1 MTKSNEACNHG
12 DVVSDSNLK
21 DSEVIK
27 CQFESTPSKHLLFLV
42 LYFEGCS
49 VHDTSQHVPFS
60 HSIDALLRCHQ
71 NTFFHQMQE
80 SCEYQTFPSCSK

>member
-27 CQFESTPSKHLLFLV
+27 CQFESTLSKHLCSW
-42 LYFEGCS
+42 YF
-49 VHDTSQHVPFS
+49 
-60 HSIDALLRCHQ
+60 I
-71 NTFFHQMQE
+71 
-80 SCEYQTFPSCSK
+80 SKAVV

>member
-21 DSEVIK
+21 DSEVIN
-27 CQFESTPSKHLLFLV
+27 CQFESTPSKHFLFLV

-49 VHDTSQHVPFS
+49 VHDTSQHVP
-60 HSIDALLRCHQ
+60 HLYAIDALIHCHQ
-71 NTFFHQMQE
+71 NTFFHQMPE